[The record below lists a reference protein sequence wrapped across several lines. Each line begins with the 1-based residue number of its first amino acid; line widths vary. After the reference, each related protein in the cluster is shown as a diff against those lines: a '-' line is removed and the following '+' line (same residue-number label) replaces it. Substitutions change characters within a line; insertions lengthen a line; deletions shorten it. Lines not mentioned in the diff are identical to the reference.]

1 MYFSLIISTID
12 RTKELQLLF
21 DSLIISEFTGF
32 EIIVVDQNG
41 TPIIDQIITDYSNQL
56 NIKHIKSTDTGLSKG
71 RNLGILNA
79 SGEVFCFPDDDSVYP
94 PSLLRE
100 VFNCFGKKNIYQ
112 GVSVKCRAIEDNS
125 DFGRWSNSP
134 TEVNRKNCLTTTMS
148 TGLFLKK
155 TAVLDTG
162 FFDENLGAGAQSPY
176 LSGEETDF
184 VLRFLQKGHRL
195 FYNPELFVFHP
206 KKVINYSSIEQKRAF
221 EYGLGLGFVL
231 NRHNFTIFETANIFY
246 RPLIG
251 ILYGFIFLNFKKT
264 KFYFFSL
271 KGRLRGFYS
280 KLN

>member
-1 MYFSLIISTID
+1 MFFSLIISTIN

-21 DSLIISEFTGF
+21 DSLILTEFTDF
-32 EIIVVDQNG
+32 EIIVIDQNC
-41 TPIIDQIITDYSNQL
+41 TPLIDQIITDYSIHL
-56 NIKHIKSTDTGLSKG
+56 NIKHIKSTEKGLARG
-71 RNLGILNA
+71 RNLGIINA
-79 SGEVFCFPDDDSVYP
+79 SGELFCFPDDDSVYP
-94 PSLLRE
+94 PALLTE
-100 VFNCFGKKNIYQ
+100 VFNYLNKLNQYQ
-112 GVSVKCRAIEDNS
+112 GLSVKCLAIEDNS

-134 TEVNRKNCLTTTMS
+134 TEVKRNNCLTTTMS

-195 FYNPELFVFHP
+195 FYTPELFVFHP

-251 ILYGFIFLNFKKT
+251 ILYGFIFLNFKKS